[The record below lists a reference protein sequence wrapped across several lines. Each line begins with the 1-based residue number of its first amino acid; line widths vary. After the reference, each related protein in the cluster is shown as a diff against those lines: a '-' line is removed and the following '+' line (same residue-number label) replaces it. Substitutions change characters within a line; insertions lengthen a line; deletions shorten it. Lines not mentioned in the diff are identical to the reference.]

1 MFRNIETL
9 LDAESTVAELE
20 RVGFCVRDLPTPEGD
35 DEARTWLNQLE
46 CVFGQGIGHKHGVNG
61 VVSLTND
68 PAIYVDKGDVRRPQS
83 DNGHQEPHTD
93 GAFEQHPPRVMA
105 VLCLHPADTGGETI
119 LVDMEDTTTG
129 MSETTLRG
137 LYVPDAIVVV
147 RGTQEAKHPVFSDN
161 GRGGTTARFSNHE
174 YNVSYP
180 GNDLAAP
187 GFAVVD
193 GYLKDKANQI
203 VVALKAG
210 QLILIDNDRVTH
222 GRNEFDS
229 RQPRHLLRKWY
240 DGKDGSGSTIVN
252 TGIKKAVA

>member
-1 MFRNIETL
+1 
-9 LDAESTVAELE
+9 
-20 RVGFCVRDLPTPEGD
+20 
-35 DEARTWLNQLE
+35 
-46 CVFGQGIGHKHGVNG
+46 
-61 VVSLTND
+61 
-68 PAIYVDKGDVRRPQS
+68 
-83 DNGHQEPHTD
+83 
-93 GAFEQHPPRVMA
+93 